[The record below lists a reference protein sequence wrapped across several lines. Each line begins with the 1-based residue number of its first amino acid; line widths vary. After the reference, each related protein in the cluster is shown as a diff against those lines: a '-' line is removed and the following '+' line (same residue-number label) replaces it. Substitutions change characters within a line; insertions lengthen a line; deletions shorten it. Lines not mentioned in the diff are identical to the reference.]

1 LSTRTR
7 IIVTGVLL
15 CLALGAT
22 IFCAVQTVRAI
33 QRFQLTRTLTAA
45 GDVST
50 IRPWMTI
57 PYISRVYHVPEGYL
71 YESLNITYPQPVY
84 RTSLRSLAVRYNRS
98 LDGLISEIQTAIK
111 TYRKQH
117 PPHRSFTNLHTN
129 ELLAWERRKT

>member
-1 LSTRTR
+1 M
-7 IIVTGVLL
+7 
-15 CLALGAT
+15 
-22 IFCAVQTVRAI
+22 QTVKAI
-33 QRFQLTRTLTAA
+33 QRFQQTRTLTAA

-57 PYISRVYHVPEGYL
+57 PFISRVYHVPEGYL
-71 YESLNITYPQPVY
+71 YESLHIIHPQPTY

-98 LDGLISEIQTAIK
+98 LDGLISDIQTAIK

-117 PPHRSFTNLHTN
+117 LPHRAFTNLHMN